1 MCSSCATANNTL
13 LPNGGTDLAGFHD
26 YACLDGIKPETGN
39 TASVG
44 HLDSN
49 VRVPASAQHWWYVR
63 QPTKSRLFVFFH
75 GDVLQVLAMLLVQ
88 EHVIRGENPLPEA
101 RHNLRLP
108 SVRKHCEVTYAQMT
122 PRSQQAQ
129 GILHLHRINSELSL
143 FRLTRGRTGSP
154 PNSVHGLP

>member
-1 MCSSCATANNTL
+1 
-13 LPNGGTDLAGFHD
+13 
-26 YACLDGIKPETGN
+26 
-39 TASVG
+39 
-44 HLDSN
+44 
-49 VRVPASAQHWWYVR
+49 
-63 QPTKSRLFVFFH
+63 
-75 GDVLQVLAMLLVQ
+75 MLLVQ

-101 RHNLRLP
+101 RHDLRLP
-108 SVRKHCEVTYAQMT
+108 SVRKHCEVTYAQMA